1 MIHLYTGEGKGKTT
15 AAMGLALRMAGRGR
29 KVMIAQFLKSSNS
42 GERFALAKL
51 PGICLLD
58 VPEKVKF
65 TFQMDEQDR
74 REAAARFEGLLS
86 DCERGLKNGSA
97 DLVVLDEVCAAV
109 NAGLLNEGQVTA
121 LMDQYGRK
129 AELVLTGR
137 NPVQAFLDRADYVT
151 EMKAVR
157 HPYEKGISAREGVE
171 F

>member
-29 KVMIAQFLKSSNS
+29 KVVIAQFLKGSNS
-42 GERFALAKL
+42 GERFALARL
-51 PGICLLD
+51 PGIRLLE
-58 VPEKVKF
+58 VPEKAKF

-74 REAAARFEGLLS
+74 REATARFAGLLA
-86 DCERGLKNGSA
+86 DCEGELKKGSA
-97 DLVVLDEVCAAV
+97 DLVILDEVCAAV
-109 NAGLLNEGQVTA
+109 NAGLLGEERVTA
-121 LMDQYGRK
+121 LLDAYGQR

-137 NPVQAFLDRADYVT
+137 NPVQAFLDRADYMT